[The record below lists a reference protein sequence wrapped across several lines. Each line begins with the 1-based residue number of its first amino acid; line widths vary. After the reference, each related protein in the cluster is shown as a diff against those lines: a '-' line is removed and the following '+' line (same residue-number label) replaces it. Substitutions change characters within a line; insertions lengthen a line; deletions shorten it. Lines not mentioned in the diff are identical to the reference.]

1 VRVSRLNGCGRRAGA
16 GGLVQY
22 GNQYCRGGA
31 CWSSSAMTE
40 LNPDDA
46 LTKGLDQSLGEVC

>member
-1 VRVSRLNGCGRRAGA
+1 VTRLDGCGRRAGA

-22 GNQYCRGGA
+22 GNQDRCGGA

-46 LTKGLDQSLGEVC
+46 LTKGLDQSLREMR